1 MDGQS
6 LMMSSRVHVNVHNKS
21 MNFKFFS
28 PHQQFVREQS
38 VTISN
43 TALHHISK
51 HSLLLQQILL
61 LTESSGF
68 SNNKHHS
75 NIFFTRDRLS
85 PARSLE
91 KNLSCLEN
99 LIKQY
104 LGEDQSTFE
113 NNPFLKFYSEVDF
126 A

>member
-1 MDGQS
+1 MI
-6 LMMSSRVHVNVHNKS
+6 
-21 MNFKFFS
+21 FKFFS
-28 PHQQFVREQS
+28 PHQQFIREQS

-43 TALHHISK
+43 TALHHISE
-51 HSLLLQQILL
+51 HSVLLQQILL

-91 KNLSCLEN
+91 EICVMFREFN
-99 LIKQY
+99 
-104 LGEDQSTFE
+104 
-113 NNPFLKFYSEVDF
+113 
-126 A
+126 